1 VIAYAI
7 NGFGESLGDAQ
18 ANGFV
23 ASYKD
28 NAATAKMGFLHAAYG
43 KEYSCRILVI

>member
-1 VIAYAI
+1 MAYAI
-7 NGFGESLGDAQ
+7 NGFGLSLEDAQ

-28 NAATAKMGFLHAAYG
+28 NAAAKMGIIHAAYG
-43 KEYSCRILVI
+43 EYTLCPYQY